1 MRALAAL
8 AALLVMGCAPDAQA
22 PVEAVPASNVHH
34 LVRDPGPPPN
44 DETPPVHTLYAG
56 LGDEARPVARVISVA
71 PGGEAWVT
79 PAGELVVGGRVVDTA
94 VVPGLTRGADGT
106 LAYTRAER
114 PPVTDVYRLR
124 PSGAPE
130 RVTHD
135 GRSERPF
142 LLPDGTLLWTS
153 SAGTGRVG
161 WFREGKRLNGFPE
174 ARVPAWPDRTR
185 FVDGRVVFDA
195 GDGLYTLDPA
205 TGVVERTP

>member
-8 AALLVMGCAPDAQA
+8 AALLVMGCAPDAQT

-94 VVPGLTRGADGT
+94 VVP
-106 LAYTRAER
+106 
-114 PPVTDVYRLR
+114 P
-124 PSGAPE
+124 
-130 RVTHD
+130 
-135 GRSERPF
+135 
-142 LLPDGTLLWTS
+142 
-153 SAGTGRVG
+153 
-161 WFREGKRLNGFPE
+161 
-174 ARVPAWPDRTR
+174 
-185 FVDGRVVFDA
+185 
-195 GDGLYTLDPA
+195 
-205 TGVVERTP
+205 